1 MIKNIFGLLLLGS
14 MLSAKVTNTPVSIA
28 FVEEN
33 KMKIIDI
40 RTQGEWA
47 KMGIIKDAYLLT
59 FFDEQYNFNAPKFL
73 KELDKIVGKD
83 EEFAI
88 ICNTASRT
96 QQVSNFLSKKHNYNV
111 VNLTGGM
118 MKLYK
123 DGFKPEFYDPTV
135 KRKIKKKQT
144 LIASKSLSLT
154 TSLAFASTSITTISE
169 TNCTEPIKK

>member
-14 MLSAKVTNTPVSIA
+14 MLSAKVTNTPVTIA
-28 FVEEN
+28 FIEEN

-47 KMGIIKDAYLLT
+47 NMGIIKDAYLLT
-59 FFDEQYNFNAPKFL
+59 FFDEQYHFNAPKFL
-73 KELDKIVGKD
+73 KELDKIVEKD
-83 EEFAI
+83 EQFAI

-118 MKLYK
+118 MKLYR
-123 DGFKPEFYDPTV
+123 DGFKPEFYDLTL
-135 KRKIKKKQT
+135 KRKIKKKST
-144 LIASKSLSLT
+144 LVASKSFALT
-154 TSLAFASTSITTISE
+154 TPLAFGSTSIIIKSE
-169 TNCTEPIKK
+169 TNCTKPIKE